1 MTHGVADTERELELN
16 TFAPE
21 LIEDPYP
28 WYAQLR
34 AQGTLNYTLPG
45 LPNMRAVMLSR
56 HADVQAVLRDG
67 RFGRIG
73 FGQAHGSRIRSGS
86 CSRIR
91 PTIPACAGWW

>member
-34 AQGTLNYTLPG
+34 AEGTLNYTLPG

-56 HADVQAVLRDG
+56 
-67 RFGRIG
+67 
-73 FGQAHGSRIRSGS
+73 
-86 CSRIR
+86 
-91 PTIPACAGWW
+91 T